1 MCLVCASNREA
12 ARCCLGT
19 AVLALWSS
27 SVRRRTNVDQ
37 RKPASGGSGQAQ
49 VQAARSPSGAH
60 GLQVF
65 FQNEKCGEDAG
76 HGAQPGVVAA
86 LGLTRGQDPNGFAFG
101 VAAGEAGAGETGGGS
116 RAARGSLG
124 GRTEKH
130 TVGVHQLSVERIL
143 EDGGAQDSS
152 SAMIH
157 LGPCTWGHQP

>member
-1 MCLVCASNREA
+1 M
-12 ARCCLGT
+12 
-19 AVLALWSS
+19 
-27 SVRRRTNVDQ
+27 
-37 RKPASGGSGQAQ
+37 
-49 VQAARSPSGAH
+49 
-60 GLQVF
+60 F

-76 HGAQPGVVAA
+76 RGAQPGVVAA
-86 LGLTRGQDPNGFAFG
+86 LGLTWGQDPNGFAFG

-116 RAARGSLG
+116 RVARGSLG

-152 SAMIH
+152 SAVVH